1 MSDNLRRYC
10 DILAALRKLCR
21 HEPTGNHA
29 RHLRTPALFIS
40 GIVGSRKCQFGAIA
54 SKAAP
59 GNLRESRIKR
69 LTRFI
74 QNERITPE
82 VDFLPSLDALLQ
94 SLPAGPLVLVMDGST
109 IGRGCRAL
117 VVSVLY
123 QKRALPVGWQVVV
136 GEKGHLSDTQHQQ
149 LVVQIAKRLPQGREV
164 IFLGDGEFDGAG
176 LLSAL
181 TAQGWQFVCRT
192 AKNAVVWEGESDLRL
207 SWLNI
212 EPDETLELENVFVTQ
227 DGFGPLLCVAHWEA
241 GYDRPLYLLSN
252 LELGQEAVYW
262 YKKRFQIETFFSDQK
277 SRGFGL
283 DKSHLSDPER
293 LARLLMASCLA
304 YIWLVCLGV
313 RIVQSG
319 KLRLIHRK
327 SRCDLSLFQ
336 IGLLWLDY
344 CLNEQL
350 PLTVCFR
357 LPQEKR
363 RQKSV
368 R

>member
-1 MSDNLRRYC
+1 MSDNLKRYC

-21 HEPTGNHA
+21 TEPTGNHA
-29 RHLRTPALFIS
+29 RHLTTLALFIS
-40 GIVGSRKCQFGAIA
+40 GIVGSRKCQLGAVA

-59 GNLRESRIKR
+59 GSLRESRIKR
-69 LTRFI
+69 LTRWV

-82 VDFLPSLDALLQ
+82 VYFLPYLDALLA

-109 IGRGCRAL
+109 VGRGCVAL

-123 QKRALPVGWQVVV
+123 QKRALPVGWLVVV
-136 GEKGHLSDTQHQQ
+136 GEKGHLSDAQHQQ
-149 LVVQIAKRLPQGREV
+149 LLAQIAQHLPQGRDV
-164 IFLGDGEFDGAG
+164 IFLGDGEFDGTG

-192 AKNAVVWEGESDLRL
+192 AKNAVVWEGETDFRL

-212 EPDETLELENVFVTQ
+212 AAGELIELENVFVTQ
-227 DGFGPLLCVAHWEA
+227 GGFGPLLGVAYWKA

-252 LELGQEAVYW
+252 LELGEEAVYW

-283 DKSHLSDPER
+283 DKSHLSDPKR

-313 RIVQSG
+313 RVVQSG
-319 KLRLIHRK
+319 KLPLIHRK
-327 SRCDLSLFQ
+327 NRCDLSLFQ

-344 CLNEQL
+344 CLNEGL
-350 PLTVCFR
+350 PLIICFR
-357 LPQEKR
+357 LPLNKR